1 MGIAPALGYPVR
13 RLAGGGG
20 VVQDEDGIRE
30 AIQLATGKVIREL
43 LKRREAA
50 GEPHE
55 TTLAWLSEAASIPT
69 ATLTRLVAGRTVVTL
84 HGLYAIATVLGLSLT
99 DVVALIEETLSQSH
113 RLADEQLP
121 RSAEATGS
129 VEPWWTLAAK
139 VGGTVLGGIVGL
151 GAAMAVSERLKRA
164 PRSEPVVVSRGED

>member
-1 MGIAPALGYPVR
+1 MHD
-13 RLAGGGG
+13 
-20 VVQDEDGIRE
+20 DESIRD

-43 LKRREAA
+43 LKRRETA

-55 TTLAWLSEAASIPT
+55 ATLVWLSEAAEIPT

-84 HGLYAIATVLGLSLT
+84 HGLYAIASVLGLSLT
-99 DVVALIEETLSQSH
+99 DVVALIDETLTQSR

-121 RSAEATGS
+121 RA
-129 VEPWWTLAAK
+129 VETTETPAPWWTLAAK

-151 GAAMAVSERLKRA
+151 GAAMAVSERLTRA
-164 PRSEPVVVSRGED
+164 ARTDAVSRGED